1 MMKTLRNVLRLNAA
15 SCLLFGLLLVFWPE
29 PVGAVL
35 GASASG
41 LLRAIGFLLL
51 ANAAHLVI
59 GSLRASLHP
68 SEILYFSLGDIL
80 WFIGSLA
87 LVGANAFVTT
97 GSGQLVVMVVAVGVL
112 AMGIAQIWL
121 LAEATGSGVPSVRT
135 NDSSNSGLLP
145 LHHSRLG
152 AIGASWKSMKTWIK
166 VWLFALNGLF
176 LAAIAFLPDPTARL
190 TLACYVAS
198 APLLA
203 ALMIWQRG
211 LTRLL
216 GLAHLIPW
224 LPLVAILGARLL
236 IVEAGDGSPPTE
248 MRAYFLALLVAVAFC
263 LVLDAF
269 DCWRWFR
276 GERFRMGSQNAAAAG
291 ASARTA

>member
-1 MMKTLRNVLRLNAA
+1 
-15 SCLLFGLLLVFWPE
+15 
-29 PVGAVL
+29 
-35 GASASG
+35 
-41 LLRAIGFLLL
+41 
-51 ANAAHLVI
+51 
-59 GSLRASLHP
+59 
-68 SEILYFSLGDIL
+68 
-80 WFIGSLA
+80 
-87 LVGANAFVTT
+87 
-97 GSGQLVVMVVAVGVL
+97 
-112 AMGIAQIWL
+112 
-121 LAEATGSGVPSVRT
+121 
-135 NDSSNSGLLP
+135 
-145 LHHSRLG
+145 
-152 AIGASWKSMKTWIK
+152 MKTWIK

-224 LPLVAILGARLL
+224 LLLVGILGARLL

-248 MRAYFLALLVAVAFC
+248 MRDYFLALVVVVAFC

-276 GERFRMGSQNAAAAG
+276 GERFRMGLQNAAAAG
-291 ASARTA
+291 ASAGTA

>member
-1 MMKTLRNVLRLNAA
+1 MKTLRNVLRLNAA
-15 SCLLFGLLLVFWPE
+15 SCLVFGLLLVFWPE
-29 PVGAVL
+29 PVGAAL
-35 GASASG
+35 GASALG

-87 LVGANAFVTT
+87 LVGANALVTT

-135 NDSSNSGLLP
+135 KDSSNSGLLP

-198 APLLA
+198 APS

-224 LPLVAILGARLL
+224 LLLVGILGARLL

-248 MRAYFLALLVAVAFC
+248 MRDYFLALLVAVAFC